1 MMDLLA
7 LQLGLSA
14 VLVLG
19 HFAAILH
26 NRTRRGDQ

>member
-7 LQLGLSA
+7 VQISLSA

-19 HFAAILH
+19 HFVAFVH
-26 NRTRRGDQ
+26 NQTRR

>member
-7 LQLGLSA
+7 VQIGLSA

-19 HFAAILH
+19 HFAAIVH
-26 NRTRRGDQ
+26 NRTRS

>member
-7 LQLGLSA
+7 LQIGLSA

-19 HFAAILH
+19 HFVAILR
-26 NRTRRGDQ
+26 NRIGS